1 MSARAV
7 DFESINIVADP
18 DGLARLQQLG
28 ARTVPVVAK
37 GDRYVMGQSLR
48 DVGAL
53 LGLDDEGTGMLPP
66 GELVQRLDW
75 ILSAAQRYLRQFPDS
90 QMSQELPGGPRS
102 YRQLTYH
109 IFQITRA
116 FLAVTKGEELTY
128 ELLGQAARDDL
139 VSFADIADDG
149 EIARQDLLAW
159 WATAVAETDFDAAVP
174 TYLWTAILARNLGA
188 DGLAYGPA
196 CAASAVYPGWF
207 GYCRRW
213 PDRRSR
219 IGRPA
224 PAQRGLGRL
233 RHLFPKRFRRVLT
246 HKPRIPAVLR

>member
-66 GELVQRLDW
+66 GELVQRLDR
-75 ILSAAQRYLRQFPDS
+75 ILSAAQRYLRQLPDS
-90 QMSQELPGGPRS
+90 QMSQELPGRPRS

-128 ELLGQAARDDL
+128 EFLGQAARDDL
-139 VSFADIADDG
+139 VSFADIADNG

-159 WATAVAETDFDAAVP
+159 WATAVSETDFDAAVP
-174 TYLWTAILARNLGA
+174 TYYGPQSLHEILERTAWHTAQHVRQVLFILEGLDIAA
-188 DGLAYGPA
+188 DGPIGDRELA
-196 CAASAVYPGWF
+196 
-207 GYCRRW
+207 
-213 PDRRSR
+213 
-219 IGRPA
+219 
-224 PAQRGLGRL
+224 GLPLPNEVWDG
-233 RHLFPKRFRRVLT
+233 
-246 HKPRIPAVLR
+246 

>member
-1 MSARAV
+1 MSWGSPCAMWAPCWAWMTRERACC
-7 DFESINIVADP
+7 
-18 DGLARLQQLG
+18 
-28 ARTVPVVAK
+28 
-37 GDRYVMGQSLR
+37 
-48 DVGAL
+48 
-53 LGLDDEGTGMLPP
+53 PP

-174 TYLWTAILARNLGA
+174 TYYGPQSLHEILERTAWHTAQHVRQVLFILDGLDIAA
-188 DGLAYGPA
+188 DGPIGDRELA
-196 CAASAVYPGWF
+196 
-207 GYCRRW
+207 
-213 PDRRSR
+213 
-219 IGRPA
+219 
-224 PAQRGLGRL
+224 GLPLPNEVWDG
-233 RHLFPKRFRRVLT
+233 
-246 HKPRIPAVLR
+246 